1 MAESF
6 LRGQNSNEVNGK
18 NLDAFLQYTHFVQQ
32 QLRVMFIKGD
42 CENPHM
48 MGIGHL
54 ASQIATKS
62 NKSVEAVLDTVFTS
76 LREDQS
82 GVLRNLV

>member
-1 MAESF
+1 
-6 LRGQNSNEVNGK
+6 
-18 NLDAFLQYTHFVQQ
+18 
-32 QLRVMFIKGD
+32 
-42 CENPHM
+42 M

-62 NKSVEAVLDTVFTS
+62 NKSVEAVLDAVFTS

-82 GVLRNLV
+82 GTLRNLVKTNLISKVQLETVGQLRPEEAKDF